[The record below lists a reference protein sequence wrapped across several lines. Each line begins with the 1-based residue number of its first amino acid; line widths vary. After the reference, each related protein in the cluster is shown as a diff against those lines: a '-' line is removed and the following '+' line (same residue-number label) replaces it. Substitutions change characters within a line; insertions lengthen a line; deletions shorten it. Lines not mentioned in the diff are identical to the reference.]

1 MGSPV
6 TWARYFLTKIK
17 VSLAQSI
24 RSYELG
30 NIKEREIYDSI
41 VKNVVQGRL
50 TFKRLFKG
58 TEMTPTFAS
67 HGETLLIRS
76 LPRPSP
82 RSVFV
87 GDVVMLEDP
96 DNPQRELVRRVA
108 ALEGE
113 EMLSSNDNEE
123 GFKLQPGTCWVLC
136 DNGGISPKEAVDS
149 RSFGPLPLSN
159 IIGRAIYCSRSPVEH
174 GFVQNRCSNHRH
186 RCQCARSALIT
197 VTSPQQ
203 ICSVNNCS
211 SLEAQLG
218 TKKTK

>member
-174 GFVQNRCSNHRH
+174 GFVQNSDEAMHVDSPVL
-186 RCQCARSALIT
+186 AVELD
-197 VTSPQQ
+197 VEEMTSQ
-203 ICSVNNCS
+203 S
-211 SLEAQLG
+211 
-218 TKKTK
+218 